1 MRALEP
7 HFRGSGI
14 GPGRALGGGM
24 SDAESTRDLD
34 EKPMKSA
41 LKPLLILLVPFAAML
56 VYGVLSS

>member
-1 MRALEP
+1 
-7 HFRGSGI
+7 
-14 GPGRALGGGM
+14 M